1 MSAPYY
7 ETSRDAERAFYAAFR
22 QANLEEM
29 MQVWADDDSI
39 MCIHPMGPRLD
50 GRAAVT
56 RSWEQIFSGGA
67 AMRFEL
73 SEVSCTL
80 NGDLAVHCVYENID
94 HGPHGP
100 GFGQRSLV
108 LATNIYKST
117 EQGWRMLLHHGSPG
131 GSLQPRDE
139 EPPSTLH

>member
-1 MSAPYY
+1 MSEPYY
-7 ETSRDAERAFYAAFR
+7 ETSRDAERAFYAAFQ

-39 MCIHPMGPRLD
+39 MCVHPMGPRLD

-56 RSWEQIFSGGA
+56 RSWKQIFTSGA

-73 SEVSCTL
+73 SEVSCTQS
-80 NGDLAVHCVYENID
+80 GDLAVHCVYENID
-94 HGPHGP
+94 HGP

-117 EQGWRMLLHHGSPG
+117 ERGWRMLLHHGSPG
-131 GSLQPRDE
+131 GSVQVRDA

>member
-56 RSWEQIFSGGA
+56 RSWS
-67 AMRFEL
+67 R
-73 SEVSCTL
+73 SSP
-80 NGDLAVHCVYENID
+80 AVRPCA
-94 HGPHGP
+94 
-100 GFGQRSLV
+100 S
-108 LATNIYKST
+108 S
-117 EQGWRMLLHHGSPG
+117 
-131 GSLQPRDE
+131 
-139 EPPSTLH
+139 